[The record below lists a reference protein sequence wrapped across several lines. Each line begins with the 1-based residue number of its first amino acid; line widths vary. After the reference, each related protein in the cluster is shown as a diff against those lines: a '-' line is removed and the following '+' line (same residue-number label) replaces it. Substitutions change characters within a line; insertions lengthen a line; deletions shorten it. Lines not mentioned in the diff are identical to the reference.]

1 MKKYFFACPLRGS
14 VISLV
19 YIMPA
24 SSMFQCIMQ
33 PTRKVYVNSFWS
45 LNLTSCMHIKLTSL
59 IFFRSRPNTDR
70 PTGVICYA
78 ASVRNRLC
86 SLHVLSKHQIVVVET
101 WKSTCIEYANSNNN
115 STLKVRNWK
124 LAEFLVLRS
133 KSHRKPQKILIIND
147 PQKYL
152 QLPQL
157 NAISD
162 DWSRCNSLLLTKFL
176 SSTLAALN
184 FSAYTRTV
192 IRLRGYVMQT
202 WHHPYFTVPRMVTTH
217 EWVRGGRAINTYSLQ
232 ATNRLMA
239 TANNSYKYRRLH
251 GNVWHSRLSLS
262 SLPSTDR
269 HRIRNFLK
277 LK

>member
-124 LAEFLVLRS
+124 LAEFFVLRS
-133 KSHRKPQKILIIND
+133 KSHRKKPQKNINYKRSTEVLATSAAECHFWWLIEVQQFASD
-147 PQKYL
+147 KVPFF
-152 QLPQL
+152 
-157 NAISD
+157 NAG
-162 DWSRCNSLLLTKFL
+162 C
-176 SSTLAALN
+176 A
-184 FSAYTRTV
+184 
-192 IRLRGYVMQT
+192 
-202 WHHPYFTVPRMVTTH
+202 
-217 EWVRGGRAINTYSLQ
+217 
-232 ATNRLMA
+232 
-239 TANNSYKYRRLH
+239 
-251 GNVWHSRLSLS
+251 
-262 SLPSTDR
+262 
-269 HRIRNFLK
+269 
-277 LK
+277 